1 MRCPVMGRMPEGVSV
16 SGQSATRVT
25 VLNVLLVVLLGVTAW
40 QQYQLREL
48 GGMLSEHR
56 DKQAA
61 DMARLDQIVTP
72 FETMRAPGH
81 APLQSGKTPSE
92 LHRPR
97 GPKPVSILVESDRR
111 PEDPPP
117 GSDVTSTIRKKKVD
131 PCEGPCYRLGQC
143 VLQPDL
149 CPTLDTRQH
158 DRITEACMTRC
169 GADEAVRESLSGVTD
184 CGEGVRR
191 ARKALPGFSALCGSR

>member
-1 MRCPVMGRMPEGVSV
+1 M
-16 SGQSATRVT
+16 SGQSSTRVT
-25 VLNVLLVVLLGVTAW
+25 VLNVLVVMLLGVTAW
-40 QQYQLREL
+40 QQYQL
-48 GGMLSEHR
+48 GGLSQSLHEHR
-56 DKQAA
+56 QEQSAE
-61 DMARLDQIVTP
+61 MARLGQIVTP

-97 GPKPVSILVESDRR
+97 GPSPVSILVESDRK
-111 PEDPPP
+111 PDDPPP
-117 GSDVTSTIRKKKVD
+117 GSDVTSTIRKKKID

-143 VLQPDL
+143 VLQPEL

-158 DRITEACMTRC
+158 DRITETCMTKC
-169 GADEAVRESLSGVTD
+169 GADKATKESLSGVTD

-191 ARKALPGFSALCGSR
+191 ARKALPGFSGLCGGG